1 MKKSGHEK
9 FYDGIF
15 DTKSFSSY
23 DPKNKKCKNL
33 TASIVTGFSLSIN
46 VLNDNLNIS
55 HVGGSVAA
63 GMRNILKDKKKNK
76 IKNIL
81 LPKGPSNTKYYTGNP
96 ITLNH
101 TNIFTNLSIY
111 LLNGQY

>member
-1 MKKSGHEK
+1 MKKSGHGK

-63 GMRNILKDKKKNK
+63 GMRNILKDKKK
-76 IKNIL
+76 IKL
-81 LPKGPSNTKYYTGNP
+81 K
-96 ITLNH
+96 TL
-101 TNIFTNLSIY
+101 ICVKRC
-111 LLNGQY
+111 QRWP